1 VKLGSDEAEGEEEEE
16 EEEEQLTWRWGVVH
30 GGSWRHCGNGQ
41 RFQAMV
47 SPPFSSVYAFSSS
60 FLFLFLCIFFSF

>member
-16 EEEEQLTWRWGVVH
+16 RLTWRWGVVH

-41 RFQAMV
+41 KFQAMV
-47 SPPFSSVYAFSSS
+47 SPPFSFVYAFSSS
-60 FLFLFLCIFFSF
+60 LLFLFLCIFFSF